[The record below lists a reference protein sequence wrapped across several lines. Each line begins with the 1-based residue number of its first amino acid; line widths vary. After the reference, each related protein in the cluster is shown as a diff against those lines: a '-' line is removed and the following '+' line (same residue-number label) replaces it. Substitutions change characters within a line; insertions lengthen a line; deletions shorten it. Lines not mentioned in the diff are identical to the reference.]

1 MAVISSYKELL
12 VWQKAIVLVSKVYAV
27 TKRFPSDEKFG
38 LVSQINRAVV
48 SIPANIAEGWGRQ
61 SRKNYIQFI
70 RISRGSLFE
79 LETLIIIAKNEH
91 FIQDIYFDEIEGD
104 FGDERNYCVVVWIK
118 ELSRFALLNDY
129 EYFDYK
135 TINTQDGSIEFIDIL
150 EENVNKKYI
159 EEGHY
164 GGKGSDCHKAAVTGD
179 TVGDPFKDTS
189 GPSLNILIKLMS
201 MVSIVMAG
209 LTIAYSLM

>member
-91 FIQDIYFDEIEGD
+91 FIQDIFFHWYPDT
-104 FGDERNYCVVVWIK
+104 
-118 ELSRFALLNDY
+118 
-129 EYFDYK
+129 
-135 TINTQDGSIEFIDIL
+135 TI
-150 EENVNKKYI
+150 
-159 EEGHY
+159 
-164 GGKGSDCHKAAVTGD
+164 VT
-179 TVGDPFKDTS
+179 
-189 GPSLNILIKLMS
+189 
-201 MVSIVMAG
+201 
-209 LTIAYSLM
+209 